1 MPAHV
6 MHQTSSTMKK
16 GDKITVNE
24 ELFIAGDKNNVIK
37 FYSKNNDKIEKV
49 SISGSGDSYKV
60 ETTKNGEKS
69 QETMTKEQVEKL
81 VAKNDDLKFAKP
93 YLKDMKVGGGKKSS
107 KKSPKKSSKKSKK

>member
-49 SISGSGDSYKV
+49 SITGSGDSYKV
-60 ETTKNGEKS
+60 ETTKNGEKK
-69 QETMTKEQVEKL
+69 QETLTMDEVKKL
-81 VAKNDDLKFAKP
+81 VAKNDNLKFAKS
-93 YLKDMKVGGGKKSS
+93 YLSDIKVGGGKKSS
-107 KKSPKKSSKKSKK
+107 KKSSKKSK